1 MGVGGG
7 PFFRGW
13 PILAR
18 GRDDDGPDSR
28 HMPLTL
34 LLGGARSGKSTLA
47 LRRAS
52 RSGVPVVFVATGQ
65 AGDDEMTARIAR
77 HRAERPAHWR
87 TVEEPVERAGT
98 LAACPVEACVV
109 VDCLS
114 LWVAN
119 VMGRGVDDREIE
131 RLAGEAAALAAGRR
145 TTTIAVSN
153 EVGLGVVP
161 EHPLARRY
169 RDALGRVNALW
180 AMAADEALLVVA
192 GRTLRLEEG
201 VG

>member
-1 MGVGGG
+1 
-7 PFFRGW
+7 
-13 PILAR
+13 
-18 GRDDDGPDSR
+18 
-28 HMPLTL
+28 MPLTL

-87 TVEEPVERAGT
+87 TVEEPVELAGT